1 MTYDVFENYSEE
13 YDRWFD
19 EHRDEFHA
27 EMARI
32 REVFPQPDSRS
43 LEVGTGSGRFAASLG
58 ISVGV
63 EPSRALG
70 RMARNRGIEIIRG
83 EAESL
88 PLKSDSCSSLLLVTV
103 ICFLD
108 YPERAFREFHR
119 VLVPSGVLA
128 VAFIERGGPIH
139 EKYIKDGE
147 KGRFLSHARFFSPG
161 EVVMLLE
168 DTGFRVANITV
179 RAGFGIIL
187 AQKDKKTA
195 GTSFAL

>member
-1 MTYDVFENYSEE
+1 MTYDVFENYSED

-19 EHRDEFHA
+19 EHRDEFRA
-27 EMARI
+27 ELARI

-58 ISVGV
+58 IPVGI

-70 RMARNRGIEIIRG
+70 RMARNRGIEVIRG
-83 EAESL
+83 DAESL

-108 YPERAFREFHR
+108 DTEQAFREFHR
-119 VLVPSGVLA
+119 VLVPSGALA

-139 EKYIKDGE
+139 ENYIKDGE
-147 KGRFLSHARFFSPG
+147 KGRFLSHVRFFSSG
-161 EVVMLLE
+161 EVVALLE
-168 DTGFRVANITV
+168 DTGFQVAKIAI
-179 RAGFGIIL
+179 RGGFGIII
-187 AQKDKKTA
+187 AQKE
-195 GTSFAL
+195 